1 MSRPA
6 LTLVVLASVA
16 TLTAGCGPSRGVT
29 ATSVANC
36 LNAKSFLVRPKGKTV
51 DGVSTSGIAFTLTLY
66 KTPDAARTAAASRD
80 ARTTLVSGR
89 AVVDF
94 KGNAPVG
101 GHPPKLAKTD
111 PAVITKC
118 VR

>member
-1 MSRPA
+1 MA
-6 LTLVVLASVA
+6 A
-16 TLTAGCGPSRGVT
+16 LTAGCGSSGGVT

-36 LNAKSFLVRPKGKTV
+36 LNAKSFLVRPQGATV
-51 DGVSTSGIAFTLTLY
+51 DGASPGGITFTLTLY
-66 KTPDAARTAAASRD
+66 KTPGAARAAGASLNS
-80 ARTTLVSGR
+80 RTTIVTGR

-101 GHPPKLAKTD
+101 GHPPKLAK
-111 PAVITKC
+111 AEAAAITKC

>member
-1 MSRPA
+1 M
-6 LTLVVLASVA
+6 LVILASVA
-16 TLTAGCGPSRGVT
+16 ALTAGCGSHRGIT

-36 LNAKSFLVRPKGKTV
+36 LNTKSFLVRPQGATV

-66 KTPDAARTAAASRD
+66 KTPGAAQAAGASLNR
-80 ARTTLVSGR
+80 RTTIVTGR

-101 GHPPKLAKTD
+101 GHPTRLTKTE
-111 PAVITKC
+111 ASAIAKC